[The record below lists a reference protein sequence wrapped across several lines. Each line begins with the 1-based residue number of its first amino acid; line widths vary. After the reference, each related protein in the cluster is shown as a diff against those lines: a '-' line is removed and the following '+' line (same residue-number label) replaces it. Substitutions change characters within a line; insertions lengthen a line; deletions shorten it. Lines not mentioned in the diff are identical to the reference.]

1 MSEKSRIT
9 FASVN
14 QAKLPFNLVL
24 QGNEGT
30 PAGTIKIDKELVTF
44 EGNFDESAQVF
55 IDHLARRWSQQWRER
70 RNCSSDLPSPQI
82 SLMTPVAPFVAT
94 ITRLPVVIA
103 LRLRS

>member
-24 QGNEGT
+24 QGNAGT

-44 EGNFDESAQVF
+44 EVTLMN
-55 IDHLARRWSQQWRER
+55 RRRFLSIIWHAVGASSGETLKNAPMSSTVSWTQWTQQKRLW
-70 RNCSSDLPSPQI
+70 LP
-82 SLMTPVAPFVAT
+82 
-94 ITRLPVVIA
+94 A
-103 LRLRS
+103 LR

>member
-30 PAGTIKIDKELVTF
+30 PAGTIKNRQGACDV
-44 EGNFDESAQVF
+44 
-55 IDHLARRWSQQWRER
+55 RR
-70 RNCSSDLPSPQI
+70 
-82 SLMTPVAPFVAT
+82 
-94 ITRLPVVIA
+94 
-103 LRLRS
+103 

>member
-1 MSEKSRIT
+1 MSENSRIT

-44 EGNFDESAQVF
+44 EGNFDESAQVLSN
-55 IDHLARRWSQQWRER
+55 IWHAVGASSGETLRNAPMSSTGSWTQWTQQKRLW
-70 RNCSSDLPSPQI
+70 LP
-82 SLMTPVAPFVAT
+82 
-94 ITRLPVVIA
+94 A
-103 LRLRS
+103 LR